1 MKVTTVAILSAATAT
16 GAGSTFEPNG
26 NGEQTFQLTGS
37 TSAGAGA
44 AAVDVEVSNDGTNFV
59 SIGRLSLILGTAITQ
74 ALMLSKAPWR
84 YVRGNVISISGTN
97 AAVTLTMGNHP
108 YA

>member
-26 NGEQTFQLTGS
+26 NGDRTFQLTGI

-44 AAVDVEVSNDGTNFV
+44 TAVDIEVSNDGANFV
-59 SIGRLSLILGTAITQ
+59 SIGRLSLILGTSVTQ
-74 ALMLSKAPWR
+74 ALMITKAPWR
-84 YVRGNVISISGTN
+84 YVRANVISISGTN
-97 AAVTLTMGNHP
+97 AVVTLTMGNHP
-108 YA
+108 Y